1 MERAGITLGMGSF
14 NERRR
19 YNVTIFIIGWAH
31 TQNDPWKSSKNII
44 VTRVLT
50 DCDRD
55 KMATAIQ
62 YKIS

>member
-1 MERAGITLGMGSF
+1 MERAGITLGMSSF

-19 YNVTIFIIGWAH
+19 NNVTTFIIGWAH
-31 TQNDPWKSSKNII
+31 TQNDSWKSSKNII

-62 YKIS
+62 SKIS